1 MENIAFVIEDDE
13 DLSGIFTEA
22 LKAAGFQVETIR
34 DGAVAQQRIKEASPE
49 LIILDMHLPH
59 VDGAALLTQIRA
71 EEHLKETYIIV
82 ATADA
87 LLGDFHHDE
96 ADMVLLKPI
105 SFSQLRDLTARY
117 KRK

>member
-34 DGAVAQQRIKEASPE
+34 DGAVAQQRIKEVSPE
-49 LIILDMHLPH
+49 LILLDMHLPH
-59 VDGAALLTQIRA
+59 VDGTALLTQIRA
-71 EEHLKETYIIV
+71 EEHLKETHIIV

-87 LLGDFHHDE
+87 LLGDFHHDKV
-96 ADMVLLKPI
+96 DMVLLKPI